1 MMISKEFVNKLRVFG
16 LNSYE
21 AKLWVALLSRGTST
35 AGELSDIS
43 NVPRSRAYDVLE
55 SLEKKGFIV
64 TKVGKPIKYLAISP
78 DEVLSRVK
86 KDITQVADTKTTM
99 LEKVKGSDVM
109 DELQLLYSQGID
121 FVSPSDLTGS
131 FKGQQSIM
139 QQMDFMIKSAE
150 KNITIVTT
158 ERGLNAISLNL
169 IRPFKKAV
177 DRGVSIRIAT
187 PLTESN
193 KKAYNILK
201 EIADIRDMPDTKYKY
216 AMVDG
221 QEMLF
226 MLTGDDTLHPDFE
239 VGIWMNTE
247 FFTKALQDL
256 FELKWNAMDQTEDP
270 LQSKIL

>member
-1 MMISKEFVNKLRVFG
+1 MMVSNEFVNRLKVFG

-86 KDITQVADTKTTM
+86 KDITRDADTKTGM
-99 LEKVKGSDVM
+99 LDKVKGSDVM

-121 FVSPSDLTGS
+121 FVSPNDLTGS

-150 KNITIVTT
+150 DNITIVTT
-158 ERGLNAISLNL
+158 ESGLNAISLYL
-169 IRPFKKAV
+169 FRPFRKAI
-177 DRGVSIRIAT
+177 DRGVSIRIAA
-187 PLTESN
+187 PLTHMN
-193 KKAYNILK
+193 QKAFDTLTQV
-201 EIADIRDMPDTKYKY
+201 ADIRNMPDIKYKY
-216 AMVDG
+216 SMVDG
-221 QEMLF
+221 KEMLF

-256 FELKWNAMDQTEDP
+256 FEIKWNSAEIIAK
-270 LQSKIL
+270 SIN